1 VLGLGERRKGR
12 LFVVY
17 LSILEDV
24 VVDCGKKRIKDN
36 LHKMP
41 LDLLSSERV
50 LLSWTVGLGYLDLED
65 SHYSVIGMRGF
76 LEMSVY
82 RDDVPNKYLGNTE

>member
-1 VLGLGERRKGR
+1 
-12 LFVVY
+12 
-17 LSILEDV
+17 
-24 VVDCGKKRIKDN
+24 
-36 LHKMP
+36 MP